1 VSRALG
7 RVARLIS
14 PLAAAASLA
23 GPLPAARAD
32 FPILHPWPDISFPC
46 DTTLQACVSGV
57 NPGEGILI
65 ETDGPID
72 ESITIDKSLT
82 LRADSG
88 FQPLFSANQS
98 VSAVFTGADGHTIDI
113 EGLWF
118 DAGAILVNQAASGP
132 LTALV
137 VHNRLVSSFSNG
149 TPAIELRTGGTDPVG
164 SITFEL
170 SDNTM
175 SVPAGDHQTGIHVES
190 SNGSDCTGRIA
201 GNVIEMKGSSD
212 GAAILVS
219 NPAGASLST
228 DVIANEIL
236 GAAFDRGIAVL
247 QGSATGSSDVR
258 ILDNLVIGQ
267 GGEIGGPG
275 AIAFSGSAGT
285 LTATVV
291 NNTVVK
297 GEDGIQGTASGSGTV
312 EGLVA
317 NNLVSDNS
325 HSGIQIDAALTDTL
339 LNRNNLIFANGSDLF
354 MPGPGTITDDPLF
367 VDPHDDNHLK
377 PGSPAID
384 AGDDSAVPATDI
396 DGKAVTDLDG
406 NPRIQGSHVDIGA
419 YEAPEPTGS
428 LSSAASLL
436 VLAALAARCRFATR
450 AGHRQQ
456 A

>member
-1 VSRALG
+1 
-7 RVARLIS
+7 
-14 PLAAAASLA
+14 
-23 GPLPAARAD
+23 
-32 FPILHPWPDISFPC
+32 DISFPC

-57 NPGEGILI
+57 NPGDGILI

-98 VSAVFTGADGHTIDI
+98 VSAVLTGADGHTIDI
-113 EGLWF
+113 EGLWL
-118 DAGAILVNQAASGP
+118 DAGALLVSQAASGP

-149 TPAIELRTGGTDPVG
+149 SPAIELRTGGTDPVG

-247 QGSATGSSDVR
+247 QGSATGSSEVR

-291 NNTVVK
+291 NNTVVQ

-317 NNLVSDNS
+317 NNLVN
-325 HSGIQIDAALTDTL
+325 
-339 LNRNNLIFANGSDLF
+339 
-354 MPGPGTITDDPLF
+354 
-367 VDPHDDNHLK
+367 
-377 PGSPAID
+377 
-384 AGDDSAVPATDI
+384 
-396 DGKAVTDLDG
+396 
-406 NPRIQGSHVDIGA
+406 
-419 YEAPEPTGS
+419 
-428 LSSAASLL
+428 
-436 VLAALAARCRFATR
+436 
-450 AGHRQQ
+450 
-456 A
+456 